1 LIRLLGIEEK
11 RLRLEWF
18 SAAEGQR
25 FAQVITEFVEDVKK
39 VGPSPLRNLRSKAT
53 TVKEGVNP

>member
-1 LIRLLGIEEK
+1 MDKE

-25 FAQVITEFVEDVKK
+25 FAQVIKEFVEEVRK
-39 VGPSPLRNLRSKAT
+39 VGPSPLRNSGKVKKAVESKNS
-53 TVKEGVNP
+53 K

>member
-25 FAQVITEFVEDVKK
+25 FAQVIKEFVDDVKK
-39 VGPSPLRNLRSKAT
+39 VGPSPLRKLKMQNEKLKISM
-53 TVKEGVNP
+53 

>member
-1 LIRLLGIEEK
+1 LGIEEK

-25 FAQVITEFVEDVKK
+25 FAQVIKEFVEDVKK
-39 VGPSPLRNLRSKAT
+39 VGPSPLRNLNKKSSL
-53 TVKEGVNP
+53 ESINLNNM

>member
-1 LIRLLGIEEK
+1 MLGIEQE

-25 FAQVITEFVEDVKK
+25 FAQVIKEFVEDVKK
-39 VGPSPLRNLRSKAT
+39 VGPSPLRDLNR
-53 TVKEGVNP
+53 KETALKS

>member
-25 FAQVITEFVEDVKK
+25 FAQVIKEFVEDVKK
-39 VGPSPLRNLRSKAT
+39 VGPSPLRNLRRKAT

>member
-1 LIRLLGIEEK
+1 LGLDKE

-25 FAQVITEFVEDVKK
+25 FAQVIKEFVEDVKK
-39 VGPSPLRNLRSKAT
+39 VGPSPLRNSRKSKKTAEIENR
-53 TVKEGVNP
+53 K